1 MTLDTTPMSTLNR
14 KARFNYTI
22 TDTFE
27 VGIVLTGAEV
37 KSVRAG
43 QINLDEAYA
52 RVKDGELWLMGA
64 HIAPFSGAPAND
76 ASPTTP
82 RKLLMHKKELE
93 KIALKLQTENL
104 TLIPLKTYLTH
115 NRIKVELG
123 LAKGKKKFD
132 KRESIKERDLDR
144 ATRRKLG

>member
-1 MTLDTTPMSTLNR
+1 MSTTNR

-37 KSVRAG
+37 KSVRSG

-52 RVKDGELWLMGA
+52 RIKDGELWLLSA
-64 HIAPFSGAPAND
+64 HIAPYSGADNSD
-76 ASPTTP
+76 YSPTHP

-93 KIALKLQTENL
+93 KLSLKMQTEGL
-104 TLIPLKTYLTH
+104 TLVPLKTYLKS
-115 NRIKVELG
+115 NRLKLELG

-132 KRESIKERDLDR
+132 KRQTIKERELDR
-144 ATRRKLG
+144 ATRRKIG

>member
-1 MTLDTTPMSTLNR
+1 MSTTNR

-27 VGIVLTGAEV
+27 VGIVLSGPEV

-52 RVKDGELWLMGA
+52 RIKDGELWLLGA
-64 HIAPFSGAPAND
+64 HIAPHSNANNQD
-76 ASPTTP
+76 YSPTKP

-93 KIALKLQTENL
+93 KLSLKIQTEGL
-104 TLIPLKTYLTH
+104 TLVPLKTYLKS
-115 NRIKVELG
+115 NRLKLELG

-132 KRESIKERDLDR
+132 KRESIKERELDR
-144 ATRRKLG
+144 SIKRKLG

>member
-1 MTLDTTPMSTLNR
+1 MSTTNR

-37 KSVRAG
+37 KSVRSG

-52 RVKDGELWLMGA
+52 RIKDGELWLLSA
-64 HIAPFSGAPAND
+64 HIAPYSGADNSD
-76 ASPTTP
+76 YSPTHP

-93 KIALKLQTENL
+93 KLSLKMQTEGL
-104 TLIPLKTYLTH
+104 TLVPLKTYLKS
-115 NRIKVELG
+115 NRLKLELG

-132 KRESIKERDLDR
+132 KRQSIKERELDR
-144 ATRRKLG
+144 DIRRKTLN

>member
-1 MTLDTTPMSTLNR
+1 MSTTNR

-27 VGIVLTGAEV
+27 VGIVLTGPEV

-52 RVKDGELWLMGA
+52 RIKEGELWLLSA
-64 HIAPFSGAPAND
+64 HIAPYSNANNTD
-76 ASPTTP
+76 YSPTKP

-93 KIALKLQTENL
+93 KLSLKMQTEGL
-104 TLIPLKTYLTH
+104 TLVPLKTYLKA
-115 NRIKVELG
+115 NRLKLELG

-132 KRESIKERDLDR
+132 KRQTIKERELERDI
-144 ATRRKLG
+144 RRKTLK

>member
-1 MTLDTTPMSTLNR
+1 MSTTNR

-37 KSVRAG
+37 KSVRSG

-52 RVKDGELWLMGA
+52 RIKDGELWLLSA
-64 HIAPFSGAPAND
+64 HIAPYSGADNSD
-76 ASPTTP
+76 YSPTHP

-93 KIALKLQTENL
+93 KLSLKMQTEGL
-104 TLIPLKTYLTH
+104 TLVPLKTYLKS
-115 NRIKVELG
+115 NRLKLELG

-132 KRESIKERDLDR
+132 KRQSIKERELDR
-144 ATRRKLG
+144 ATRRKIG

>member
-1 MTLDTTPMSTLNR
+1 MATQNR

-52 RVKDGELWLMGA
+52 KIRDGEAWLVGA
-64 HIAPFSGAPAND
+64 HISPYKGAPNSD
-76 ASPTTP
+76 ASPTTA
-82 RKLLMHKKELE
+82 RKLLMHKLE
-93 KIALKLQTENL
+93 IEKLELKLKTENL
-104 TLIPLKTYLTH
+104 TLVPLKTYLAH
-115 NRIKVELG
+115 NRIKLELG

-132 KRESIKERDLDR
+132 KRASIKERDLDR
-144 ATRRKLG
+144 ATRRKIG